1 MLRELLLRN
10 LGWKMLSLGLA
21 VAIWLTVKTAI
32 NERGGAQSVRTF
44 DNIPAQIV
52 SSSADVRT
60 FRVIPD
66 KVSITVRGRPEVI
79 SALNER
85 EIRAFVDVTSADFSQ
100 NFNRRVQV
108 ATPIGIT
115 IILVDP
121 FEVAVE
127 VPPKPEPRIIISPPK
142 TNP

>member
-32 NERGGAQSVRTF
+32 NERGTQSVRTF
-44 DNIPAQIV
+44 INIPAQIV
-52 SSSADVRT
+52 SSTTDVRT
-60 FRVIPD
+60 FRVVPD
-66 KVSITVRGRPEVI
+66 VVSVTVRGRPEVI
-79 SALNER
+79 GVLSER
-85 EIRAFVDVTSADFSQ
+85 EIHAFVDATAADISQ

-115 IILVDP
+115 IVRVDP
-121 FEVAVE
+121 VEVTVE
-127 VPPKPEPRIIISPPK
+127 VPPKSNLPQKFPTDQP
-142 TNP
+142 

>member
-44 DNIPAQIV
+44 SDIPAQIV
-52 SSSADVRT
+52 SGTTDVRA
-60 FRVIPD
+60 FRVTPD
-66 KVSITVRGRPEVI
+66 VVSVTVRGRPEVI
-79 SALNER
+79 GVLSER
-85 EIRAFVDVTSADFSQ
+85 EIHAFVDTTSTDISQ
-100 NFNRRVQV
+100 NFTRRVEV

-115 IILVDP
+115 IVRVDP
-121 FEVAVE
+121 VEVAVE
-127 VPPKPEPRIIISPPK
+127 VPPKSALPPRFP
-142 TNP
+142 TNQP